1 MITMMII
8 ILSLLINVIMVTSYS
23 IKINKKNI
31 ILRMAVPS
39 YKDSLQNAR
48 NLKQNSNFNTNT
60 NVNNNKPIVEVSK
73 PIIQN
78 VVDEEEDDDD
88 SDILPFNDEMYDHLK
103 YVIGNYYFILII
115 VIILLLLLLL
125 LLLKI

>member
-60 NVNNNKPIVEVSK
+60 NVNNNKPIVEVRK

-78 VVDEEEDDDD
+78 VEEDDDD
-88 SDILPFNDEMYDHLK
+88 SDSLPFTDEMYDHLK

-115 VIILLLLLLL
+115 VIILLLLL
-125 LLLKI
+125 KI